1 MPTKDENNNGHQS
14 LKEETEKWRRPGPL
28 DGDLVGV
35 ALKVAEERRQIEL
48 KIKQALLA
56 GDDEQLKHFA
66 RRLVG
71 LSDGHPEKTDAK
83 PLIVINKNAIPGR
96 VKK

>member
-1 MPTKDENNNGHQS
+1 MPTKDKKNNEHQF
-14 LKEETEKWRRPGPL
+14 LKEETEKWKRPGPL

-35 ALKVAEERRQIEL
+35 ALKVAEERHQIEL
-48 KIKQALLA
+48 KIKEALLA

-71 LSDGHPEKTDAK
+71 LSNGHSERTDAK
-83 PLIVINKNAIPGR
+83 PIIVINNQAIARR